1 MDFIERIFG
10 FFPDGGSGLFELL
23 LFLIPLLGLLALW
36 RLRSSMALTRR
47 HDKKKNREK
56 EKKWGQVNYILK

>member
-10 FFPDGGSGLFELL
+10 FSPDGGSGLFELL

-56 EKKWGQVNYILK
+56 DKKWGQVNYILK